1 MDSIAR
7 YLPPFARLLLS
18 SIFIWAGYA
27 KLMDP
32 SGTAQYFAGIRVP
45 APGLMVWV
53 AVVVELVGGL
63 AILLGLKARLAAAI
77 LAPWCL
83 VTGFAGHFVAARSSA
98 DPMAAYNDMIHF
110 YKNMV
115 MAGGFLYVIAF
126 GAGAL
131 SFDNGWTKA
140 TRVSS

>member
-1 MDSIAR
+1 MDNIAR
-7 YLPPFARLLLS
+7 YLPPLARLLLS
-18 SIFIWAGYA
+18 SLFIWAGYA
-27 KLMDP
+27 KLMAP
-32 SGTAQYFAGIRVP
+32 SVTAQYFAGIP

-53 AVVVELVGGL
+53 AVIVELVGGL
-63 AILLGLKARLAAAI
+63 AILVGLKARLVAAI
-77 LAPWCL
+77 LAVWCL
-83 VTGFAGHFVAARSSA
+83 VTGFAVHFVAASSSA